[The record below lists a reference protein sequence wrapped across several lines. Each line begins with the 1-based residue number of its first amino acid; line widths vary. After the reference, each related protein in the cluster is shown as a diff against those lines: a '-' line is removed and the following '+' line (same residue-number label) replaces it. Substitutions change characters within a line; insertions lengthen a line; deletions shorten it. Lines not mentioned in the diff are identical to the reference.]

1 MREFQVRTSHRPR
14 PLPVGRWVMAQRW
27 NDLLYAHWPLPPAA
41 LTPLLPEGLQVDTC
55 QGSAWLGLLPF
66 WMDRIKFRGL
76 PRIPGAGRAPELNL
90 RTYVRDPQTG
100 SPGVYFLSV
109 DTSNLLSV
117 AFARTLYR
125 LPSHWADMLIEQ
137 RSEREFFFSSRRRF
151 SADPA
156 IFAARYRGL
165 GPTRRLAE
173 NRPGS
178 LEYFLTERYCLFTH
192 DHDGHPMR
200 ADIHNVP
207 APLEEAEADIE
218 RNDLASA
225 VGIHLP
231 NDPPVLHYSRRLAVY
246 VWQLQRTR
254 PLRAGQSIP
263 AAVVPS
269 T

>member
-1 MREFQVRTSHRPR
+1 MREFQIRTSHRPR
-14 PLPVGRWVMAQRW
+14 PLPAGRWVMAQRW

-41 LTPLLPEGLQVDTC
+41 LTAALPEGLQVDTW
-55 QGSAWLGLLPF
+55 QGSAWLGVLPF

-76 PRIPGAGRAPELNL
+76 PRIPGARRAPELNL
-90 RTYVRDPQTG
+90 RTYVRDLETG
-100 SPGVYFLSV
+100 TPGVCFLSV
-109 DTSNLLSV
+109 DASNLMSV

-125 LPSHWADMLIEQ
+125 LPSHWADM
-137 RSEREFFFSSRRRF
+137 RKFYFSSRRRF
-151 SADPA
+151 SSVPA

-165 GPTRRLAE
+165 GPTPRLAE

-178 LEYFLTERYCLFTH
+178 LEHFLTERYCLFTR

-207 APLEEAEADIE
+207 APLEDAEADIE
-218 RNDLASA
+218 RNDLAAA

-254 PLRAGQSIP
+254 PLRAGQRIP
-263 AAVVPS
+263 AAAVPS